1 MRQIKEIII
10 HCTATEAGQEVSV
23 AEIDKWH
30 TAKGWDGC
38 GYHFIIHLDGRIS
51 YGRPVTKVGAHC
63 KGHNRGSIGIAYV
76 GGLKDGVP
84 TDTRTVEQFRAMLQL
99 CSDLV
104 DMYPN
109 IVAIH
114 GHNYYNPKKACPCF
128 NVSGLAIAL
137 GR

>member
-1 MRQIKEIII
+1 M
-10 HCTATEAGQEVSV
+10 SV

-38 GYHFIIHLDGRIS
+38 GYHYVIHLDGRIS
-51 YGRPVTKVGAHC
+51 PARPLSKVGAHC

-76 GGLKDGVP
+76 GGLRDGVP
-84 TDTRTVEQFRAMLQL
+84 TDTRTIEQYRAMLQL
-99 CSDLV
+99 CSNLV
-104 DMYPN
+104 NMYPN

-128 NVSGLAIAL
+128 NVSGLALSL